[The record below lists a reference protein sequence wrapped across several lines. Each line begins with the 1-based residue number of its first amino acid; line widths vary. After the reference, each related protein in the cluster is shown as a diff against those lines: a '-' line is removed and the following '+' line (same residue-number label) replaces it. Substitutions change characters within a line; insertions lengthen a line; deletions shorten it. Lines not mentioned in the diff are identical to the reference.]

1 MKLRSI
7 ELALPHAGEAAAF
20 LTDIWGMAP
29 AAVELLC
36 HTILA
41 SAQVLSSATRSPSMT
56 LDLSGIW

>member
-29 AAVELLC
+29 AAIEGETHYLRTPMC
-36 HTILA
+36 A
-41 SAQVLSSATRSPSMT
+41 RRPSSAPPTGWNS
-56 LDLSGIW
+56 